1 MSKSSAASAATPAR
15 ATQKNQQPALQNQEI
30 VPE

>member
-1 MSKSSAASAATPAR
+1 MPKSSAASAATPAR
-15 ATQKNQQPALQNQEI
+15 ATQKNHQPPPQNQEI